1 MLATANLDSE
11 STSLT
16 PTSRT
21 GNQAA
26 QGSTGGDGGQGS
38 HGDGDGQLP
47 HRQDL
52 DPSMID
58 LAVPDNL
65 HANDHRLQ
73 AAQQRVLH
81 PWASMSH
88 PPMRHR

>member
-16 PTSRT
+16 PTGRT
-21 GNQAA
+21 GNEGAR
-26 QGSTGGDGGQGS
+26 GSTGGDDGQGS
-38 HGDGDGQLP
+38 HGNGGGQVP

-58 LAVPDNL
+58 LAVLDIL
-65 HANDHRLQ
+65 KANDHRLQ
-73 AAQQRVLH
+73 ASQQRVLY
-81 PWASMSH
+81 PWASMSR
-88 PPMRHR
+88 PPMRYR